1 MIAGRVS
8 IIIPSCKERF
18 LPQTIHDLLS
28 KAAGDVEIIA
38 ILDGYWPDQRLIEDR
53 RLVLLHRGA
62 QLGMRAGINAATQVA
77 RGEYLLKIDAHC
89 MVERGYDVAL
99 KADCADNWVVVPRRY
114 SLDPEQWAIKQT
126 GKAPVDAHYL
136 SYPYEPGR
144 AGVGLH
150 GTVWNEKA
158 RTRQNVLIDDEMSS
172 QGSCWFMSRAWWDR
186 RFGRLESEYYGSFIQ
201 EFQEIGCKT
210 WLGGGEV
217 KVNKKTWY
225 AHLHKGKE
233 YGRGYFISKGEMSEG
248 SKYAVLHWMND
259 RWADRQHDFRWL
271 VEHFWPVPSW
281 PTSATG
287 ALDWDVV
294 MRGTADFTERV
305 EAGLPVP
312 I

>member
-28 KAAGDVEIIA
+28 KAHGDVEIIA
-38 ILDGYWPDQRLIEDR
+38 VLDGYWPDPRIVEDR
-53 RLVLLHRGA
+53 RVILLHRGV
-62 QLGMRAGINAATQVA
+62 QLGMRAGINAAVQVA

-89 MVERGYDVAL
+89 MVADGYDMTL
-99 KADCADNWVVVPRRY
+99 RADCADNWVVVPRRY
-114 SLDPEQWAIKQT
+114 SLDPEAWAIKQT

-136 SYPYEPGR
+136 SYPYEAGR

-150 GTVWNEKA
+150 GTVWGDRQRA
-158 RTRQNVLIDDEMSS
+158 RQHVLIDDEMSS
-172 QGSCWFMSRAWWDR
+172 QGSCWFMTRAWWDR
-186 RFGRLESEYYGSFIQ
+186 RFGALDATHYGSFIQ

-217 KVNKKTWY
+217 KVNKQTWY

-248 SKYAVLHWMND
+248 SKFAVVHWMND
-259 RWADRQHDFRWL
+259 QWADRQRDFRWL
-271 VEHFWPVPSW
+271 VEHFWPVPGW
-281 PTSATG
+281 PTAGG

-294 MRGTADFTERV
+294 ARGTAEFTARID
-305 EAGLPVP
+305 AGLPVP